1 MSGTKDE
8 TSTRRGFLGRLRLYV
23 LTGLLVLAP
32 SAVTVWVLIWLF
44 NRVDN
49 LLGRYLRF
57 EFLDYRRVP
66 GLGLLATLVLL
77 VLVGWVASWI
87 GARPL
92 VRMWDML
99 LTRIPGIGIV
109 YGSTKSLGEALLSAK
124 EQAFRQ
130 VVLVPWPHPGMW
142 RVGFITGRPG
152 ADVSRQLAN
161 DVEVV
166 FVPHTPNPASG
177 FVHYVPRKDIIY
189 LDWPIEDGLKVIV
202 SGGVVQPDMERV
214 QAGRA
219 AKVAESARKV
229 AGAGPATRLAAAGGG
244 AEEALAGEED
254 AGAEPAARLAASDGA
269 GPGAPGAPAGGAGRS
284 EDRGEA
290 HGLAPGARPAKG

>member
-1 MSGTKDE
+1 MTRSKDV
-8 TSTRRGFLGRLRLYV
+8 SPARRGFWGSLRLFL

-32 SAVTVWVLIWLF
+32 SAVTLWVFFRLLNWM
-44 NRVDN
+44 DN

-57 EFLDYRRVP
+57 AALDYHRIP
-66 GLGLLATLVLL
+66 GLGLLATLLLL
-77 VLVGWVASWI
+77 VVVGWIASWI

-92 VRMWDML
+92 LRMWDLL

-109 YGSTKSLGEALLSAK
+109 YGSTKSLGEALLNQK

-142 RVGFITGRPG
+142 RVGFLTGRAG
-152 ADVSRQLAN
+152 ADVRARIAEDL
-161 DVEVV
+161 EVV

-177 FVHYVPRKDIIY
+177 FVHYVPRKDVVY

-214 QAGRA
+214 NAVRAARAGASAGRA
-219 AKVAESARKV
+219 TAAASEA
-229 AGAGPATRLAAAGGG
+229 PATL
-244 AEEALAGEED
+244 
-254 AGAEPAARLAASDGA
+254 STS
-269 GPGAPGAPAGGAGRS
+269 GAPGGA
-284 EDRGEA
+284 
-290 HGLAPGARPAKG
+290 APGAQG

>member
-1 MSGTKDE
+1 MGTDPRMVPTQDE
-8 TSTRRGFLGRLRLYV
+8 TIVRRGFFGWLRVYL
-23 LTGLLVLAP
+23 LTGLLVLTP
-32 SAVTVWVLIWLF
+32 SAVTLWVFFRLLNWM
-44 NRVDN
+44 DN

-57 EFLDYRRVP
+57 AALDYHRVP
-66 GLGLLATLVLL
+66 GLGLLATLLL
-77 VLVGWVASWI
+77 LTLVGLVASWI

-109 YGSTKSLGEALLSAK
+109 YGSTKSLGEAFLNQK

-152 ADVSRQLAN
+152 ADVRARLAT

-177 FVHYVPRKDIIY
+177 FVHYVPRKDIVY

-202 SGGVVQPDMERV
+202 SGGVVQPDMTRV
-214 QAGRA
+214 NARTARA
-219 AKVAESARKV
+219 V
-229 AGAGPATRLAAAGGG
+229 T
-244 AEEALAGEED
+244 
-254 AGAEPAARLAASDGA
+254 
-269 GPGAPGAPAGGAGRS
+269 PAGSNPVQG
-284 EDRGEA
+284 
-290 HGLAPGARPAKG
+290 